1 MRRRVPYSRWWR
13 VWGLTHGLTAANPW
27 ILAAAAAPC
36 RAFRGETVVAATAAA
51 AAATAAAATA
61 AVTVREGAAADPVAG
76 RTPRADVPKPP
87 RRRDTPRRPCHWEPF
102 GLNAVVNSAEKV
114 EGPGTRGAKES
125 VNDSKD
131 EDGSDV
137 ASTLSGLLAGL
148 PTLAGSQR
156 LANSLK
162 QKFASNSEGWRDSV
176 LGAPRR
182 LLVTLGSLSRDSS
195 PCPAA
200 KEEALPSL
208 PVPDLET
215 TLQKYLAQ
223 VETITPS
230 HLEKTR
236 SLVRAFL
243 SGPGPKLQQRLL
255 ERRQKVT
262 NWATEWWLNDMY
274 MSVPLALPI
283 NSNPGLAAK
292 PKRFAN
298 QQEAAVFLARFLT
311 ELLNYQELL
320 DRSGLEIERV
330 KSKDG
335 KTMQPL
341 CMAQHY
347 QIFRI
352 YRRPGVNNDEQIVL
366 DRASSGDHIIVAHH
380 NQFYSVPVRASDR
393 GRITEI
399 ELVQQLLKI
408 METKADPRT
417 PPVGILTTAK
427 RPAWAKAREELI
439 KNERNRH
446 NLELLER
453 CLCVVCIDDDVLPTT
468 FNNPMKKEDRWIG
481 DRDYANVL
489 HHALHGGGS
498 RHLGANRWFDK
509 TFHAILGK
517 DGMWGLTYEHSAG
530 EASAVFTAFEEI
542 TEKVDSMS
550 PPDENLVPS
559 HLPAPEKLEW
569 CLTEQSL
576 NDIREAMMNFDA
588 LVEDLDLCILWFEDY
603 SKEFVKACR
612 VSPDAY
618 IQLALQLTYFRLHG
632 RLVATYESAGIRRF
646 ALGRVD
652 CIRAASPEALA
663 WAKAMCQGD
672 PHSQMNQ
679 TNNAVDGSPKRCY
692 KKFLSGWSYCPF
704 ALPNAPTYEK
714 ISAERIKELFDL
726 AVQRQT
732 KEMNDNIHGQGID
745 NHLMGLRYVAKEA
758 GEPIPEIF
766 TDEAYAIVNHFALS
780 TSQVTTKNDVIAGYG
795 PVVPDG
801 YGCAYNVRKNG
812 FIFSVSA
819 FHSDGR
825 TSAMQFAQTLEQ
837 SLRDMAAM
845 IKNSKK

>member
-1 MRRRVPYSRWWR
+1 MVEGLGADARPHHRQSLGPGGRGCALPRLPRRNRHRRRRHD
-13 VWGLTHGLTAANPW
+13 GE
-27 ILAAAAAPC
+27 
-36 RAFRGETVVAATAAA
+36 RG
-51 AAATAAAATA
+51 
-61 AVTVREGAAADPVAG
+61 RRGDPVAG

-102 GLNAVVNSAEKV
+102 GLNSVVNSVEKV
-114 EGPGTRGAKES
+114 EGPGTRGVKES

-148 PTLAGSQR
+148 PTLAGPQR
-156 LANSLK
+156 LANSLR

-223 VETITPS
+223 VEAITPN

-243 SGPGPKLQQRLL
+243 SGPGPKLQQRLF

-274 MSVPLALPI
+274 LSVPLALPI

-347 QIFRI
+347 QLFRI
-352 YRRPGVNNDEQIVL
+352 YRRPGVNNDEQIAL

-399 ELVQQLLKI
+399 ELVQQLLRI

-417 PPVGILTTAK
+417 PPVGILTTTK
-427 RPAWAKAREELI
+427 RPAWAKAREELM

-530 EASAVFTAFEEI
+530 EAPAVFNAFEDI

-588 LVEDLDLCILWFEDY
+588 
-603 SKEFVKACR
+603 
-612 VSPDAY
+612 
-618 IQLALQLTYFRLHG
+618 
-632 RLVATYESAGIRRF
+632 
-646 ALGRVD
+646 
-652 CIRAASPEALA
+652 
-663 WAKAMCQGD
+663 
-672 PHSQMNQ
+672 
-679 TNNAVDGSPKRCY
+679 
-692 KKFLSGWSYCPF
+692 
-704 ALPNAPTYEK
+704 
-714 ISAERIKELFDL
+714 
-726 AVQRQT
+726 
-732 KEMNDNIHGQGID
+732 
-745 NHLMGLRYVAKEA
+745 
-758 GEPIPEIF
+758 
-766 TDEAYAIVNHFALS
+766 
-780 TSQVTTKNDVIAGYG
+780 
-795 PVVPDG
+795 
-801 YGCAYNVRKNG
+801 
-812 FIFSVSA
+812 
-819 FHSDGR
+819 
-825 TSAMQFAQTLEQ
+825 
-837 SLRDMAAM
+837 
-845 IKNSKK
+845 

>member
-1 MRRRVPYSRWWR
+1 M
-13 VWGLTHGLTAANPW
+13 
-27 ILAAAAAPC
+27 
-36 RAFRGETVVAATAAA
+36 
-51 AAATAAAATA
+51 
-61 AVTVREGAAADPVAG
+61 
-76 RTPRADVPKPP
+76 
-87 RRRDTPRRPCHWEPF
+87 
-102 GLNAVVNSAEKV
+102 
-114 EGPGTRGAKES
+114 
-125 VNDSKD
+125 
-131 EDGSDV
+131 
-137 ASTLSGLLAGL
+137 
-148 PTLAGSQR
+148 
-156 LANSLK
+156 
-162 QKFASNSEGWRDSV
+162 
-176 LGAPRR
+176 
-182 LLVTLGSLSRDSS
+182 
-195 PCPAA
+195 
-200 KEEALPSL
+200 
-208 PVPDLET
+208 
-215 TLQKYLAQ
+215 YL
-223 VETITPS
+223 
-230 HLEKTR
+230 
-236 SLVRAFL
+236 
-243 SGPGPKLQQRLL
+243 
-255 ERRQKVT
+255 
-262 NWATEWWLNDMY
+262 
-274 MSVPLALPI
+274 SVPLALPI

-320 DRSGLEIERV
+320 DRSGLEVDRV

-352 YRRPGVNNDEQIVL
+352 YRRPGVNSDEQIIL

-399 ELVQQLLKI
+399 ELVQQLLRI
-408 METKADPRT
+408 IETKPDPRT

-453 CLCVVCIDDDVLPTT
+453 CLCVVCIDDDVLPAT

-530 EASAVFTAFEEI
+530 EAPAVFAAFEEI

-603 SKEFVKACR
+603 SKEFVKSCR

-672 PHSQMNQ
+672 PQSQISQ
-679 TNNAVDGSPKRCY
+679 PNNAVDGSPKRCY
-692 KKFLSGWSYCPF
+692 EKFLSSWSYCPF
-704 ALPNAPTYEK
+704 ALPNATTYEV
-714 ISAERIKELFDL
+714 SAERIKELFDL

-732 KEMNDNIHGQGID
+732 KEMNDNIYGQGID
-745 NHLMGLRYVAKEA
+745 NHLMGLRYAAKEA
-758 GEPIPEIF
+758 GDPIPEIF

>member
-1 MRRRVPYSRWWR
+1 MRCRRVPCSRWWR
-13 VWGLTHGLTAANPW
+13 VWGLTHGLTTANPW
-27 ILAAAAAPC
+27 ILAVAAAPC
-36 RAFRGETVVAATAAA
+36 RAFRGETATVAT
-51 AAATAAAATA
+51 ATA
-61 AVTVREGAAADPVAG
+61 AVVTTVREGAAAIRWRGGLRGQTFQSHPDG
-76 RTPRADVPKPP
+76 ET
-87 RRRDTPRRPCHWEPF
+87 RRDAPAIGSPSVLYANFKRLE
-102 GLNAVVNSAEKV
+102 NVVAVADSVVNSIEKV
-114 EGPGTRGAKES
+114 EGPGTRGVKES

-148 PTLAGSQR
+148 PTLAGPQR

-223 VETITPS
+223 VEAITPN

-243 SGPGPKLQQRLL
+243 SGPGPKLQQRLF
-255 ERRQKVT
+255 ERRQKVA

-274 MSVPLALPI
+274 LSIPLALPI

-399 ELVQQLLKI
+399 ELVQQLLRI

-417 PPVGILTTAK
+417 PPVGILTTTK

-530 EASAVFTAFEEI
+530 EAPAVFNAFEDI

-603 SKEFVKACR
+603 SKEFIKSCR
-612 VSPDAY
+612 VSPDSY

-632 RLVATYESAGIRRF
+632 KLVATYESAGIRRF

-652 CIRAASPEALA
+652 CIRAASPEALG

-672 PHSQMNQ
+672 PHGQMNQ
-679 TNNAVDGSPKRCY
+679 PNNAMDGSPKR
-692 KKFLSGWSYCPF
+692 
-704 ALPNAPTYEK
+704 
-714 ISAERIKELFDL
+714 AERIKELFDL

-780 TSQVTTKNDVIAGYG
+780 TSQVTTKNDVIVGYG

>member
-1 MRRRVPYSRWWR
+1 M
-13 VWGLTHGLTAANPW
+13 
-27 ILAAAAAPC
+27 
-36 RAFRGETVVAATAAA
+36 
-51 AAATAAAATA
+51 
-61 AVTVREGAAADPVAG
+61 
-76 RTPRADVPKPP
+76 
-87 RRRDTPRRPCHWEPF
+87 
-102 GLNAVVNSAEKV
+102 
-114 EGPGTRGAKES
+114 
-125 VNDSKD
+125 
-131 EDGSDV
+131 
-137 ASTLSGLLAGL
+137 
-148 PTLAGSQR
+148 
-156 LANSLK
+156 
-162 QKFASNSEGWRDSV
+162 
-176 LGAPRR
+176 
-182 LLVTLGSLSRDSS
+182 
-195 PCPAA
+195 
-200 KEEALPSL
+200 
-208 PVPDLET
+208 
-215 TLQKYLAQ
+215 
-223 VETITPS
+223 
-230 HLEKTR
+230 
-236 SLVRAFL
+236 
-243 SGPGPKLQQRLL
+243 
-255 ERRQKVT
+255 T

-320 DRSGLEIERV
+320 DRSGLEVERV

-335 KTMQPL
+335 KSMQPL

-347 QIFRI
+347 QMFRI

-399 ELVQQLLKI
+399 ELVQQLLRI

-453 CLCVVCIDDDVLPTT
+453 CLCVVCIDDDVLPAT

-530 EASAVFTAFEEI
+530 EAPAVFAAFEEI

-603 SKEFVKACR
+603 SKEFIKSCR

-672 PHSQMNQ
+672 PHGQMNQ
-679 TNNAVDGSPKRCY
+679 PSNNTLDGSPKR
-692 KKFLSGWSYCPF
+692 
-704 ALPNAPTYEK
+704 
-714 ISAERIKELFDL
+714 AERIKELFDL

-745 NHLMGLRYVAKEA
+745 NHLMGLRYAAKEA
-758 GEPIPEIF
+758 GEPIPDIF
-766 TDEAYAIVNHFALS
+766 TDEAYAIINHFALS
-780 TSQVTTKNDVIAGYG
+780 TSQVTTKNDVIIGYG

-825 TSAMQFAQTLEQ
+825 TNAMQFAQTLEQ